1 MHLIFFYIIEGNEN
15 VLLETVRKYGFSYY
29 HVVKVIS
36 RIVHS
41 ILCVFVTIFRERS
54 GMMQDISIFL
64 AFGAGFLSFI
74 SPCCLP
80 LYPAFLS
87 YITGMSV
94 SELKEE
100 NAMLRK
106 RSMIHTAF
114 FLLGFS
120 IIFIAIGFGTSF
132 IGGIFT
138 DYKDL
143 IRQLGG
149 IFIIVFGLIIVGVF
163 KPKFLMQDR
172 KFTFKNRPSGYFGSV
187 LIGLAFAAGWTP
199 CTGPILVSVI
209 GLAATN
215 PESAMIYMI
224 AYILGFAIP
233 FFVLSFFI
241 TKMSWIKRNSMAF
254 MKVGGYIMIVMGVF
268 LYFNWMTKII
278 VYFSSLFGG
287 FTGF

>member
-1 MHLIFFYIIEGNEN
+1 
-15 VLLETVRKYGFSYY
+15 
-29 HVVKVIS
+29 
-36 RIVHS
+36 
-41 ILCVFVTIFRERS
+41 
-54 GMMQDISIFL
+54 
-64 AFGAGFLSFI
+64 
-74 SPCCLP
+74 
-80 LYPAFLS
+80 
-87 YITGMSV
+87 
-94 SELKEE
+94 
-100 NAMLRK
+100 
-106 RSMIHTAF
+106 
-114 FLLGFS
+114 
-120 IIFIAIGFGTSF
+120 
-132 IGGIFT
+132 
-138 DYKDL
+138 
-143 IRQLGG
+143 
-149 IFIIVFGLIIVGVF
+149 
-163 KPKFLMQDR
+163 MQDR

-199 CTGPILVSVI
+199 CTDTILVSVI

-287 FTGF
+287 FTGFSIILRKCWKY

>member
-1 MHLIFFYIIEGNEN
+1 
-15 VLLETVRKYGFSYY
+15 
-29 HVVKVIS
+29 
-36 RIVHS
+36 
-41 ILCVFVTIFRERS
+41 
-54 GMMQDISIFL
+54 MQDISIFL

-120 IIFIAIGFGTSF
+120 IIFIAIEFGTSF
-132 IGGIFT
+132 IGDIFT
-138 DYKDL
+138 NYNDL

-149 IFIIVFGLIIVGVF
+149 IFIIVFGLIIVVVF

-241 TKMSWIKRNSMAF
+241 TKMSWIKRNSMKF
-254 MKVGGYIMIVMGVF
+254 MKIGGYVMIVMGIF